1 MRAYRYTLTAL
12 PTFNYLNGVKQKAFS
27 VWRSAKCDM
36 SYDKFEILKSTAVP
50 LPIEN
55 VDTDQ
60 IIPARFLKATERKG
74 FGDNLFRDWR
84 YNNDGSPKE
93 DFVLNNPIY
102 SGKILVGGKNFGS
115 GSSREHAAWAVYDYG
130 FRCVISSFF
139 ADIFKNNCL
148 NIGVLPAQ
156 VSAAFLDK
164 IFKAIEADPNAE
176 FEVNLPEQTVTILA
190 TGEKESFEINIY
202 KKGNMLNGFDDID
215 YLQNMQEDIEAF
227 AEKMPL

>member
-1 MRAYRYTLTAL
+1 MA
-12 PTFNYLNGVKQKAFS
+12 
-27 VWRSAKCDM
+27 
-36 SYDKFEILKSTAVP
+36 YDKFTVLNSTAVP

-84 YNNDGSPKE
+84 YHQDGTPKE
-93 DFVLNNPIY
+93 DFVLNQDTY
-102 SGKILVGGKNFGS
+102 RGKILVGGKNFGS

-148 NIGVLPAQ
+148 NIGVLPVQ
-156 VSAAFLDK
+156 VSPDFLEEIFAAIANDHNTE
-164 IFKAIEADPNAE
+164 I
-176 FEVNLPEQTVTILA
+176 EVNLAQQTVRLSS
-190 TGEKESFEINIY
+190 TGTTESFEINPY
-202 KKGNMLNGFDDID
+202 KKDNLQNGYDDID
-215 YLQNMQEDIEAF
+215 YLLNLKDSIQEF
-227 AEKMPL
+227 AQKTPL

>member
-1 MRAYRYTLTAL
+1 MAYDS
-12 PTFNYLNGVKQKAFS
+12 FKK
-27 VWRSAKCDM
+27 
-36 SYDKFEILKSTAVP
+36 LKSTVVP

-84 YNNDGSPKE
+84 YNQDNTPKL

-102 SGKILVGGKNFGS
+102 CGKILVGEHNFGS

-130 FRCVISSFF
+130 FRCVVSSFF

-148 NIGVLPAQ
+148 NVGVLPVQ
-156 VSAAFLDK
+156 VSSDFLKIIFQAVDK
-164 IFKAIEADPNAE
+164 DPKTDLT
-176 FEVNLPEQTVTILA
+176 VDLPSQKIIINS
-190 TGEKESFEINIY
+190 TGESEFFNINSY
-202 KKGNMLNGFDDID
+202 KKENMLNGYDDID
-215 YLQNMQEDIEAF
+215 YLNNIKTEISNF
-227 AEKMPL
+227 ASNTPL